1 MAETALLTDSW
12 CFLWGDV
19 LKRCLW
25 GVLIKRERSWCG
37 RSQLVAAGSK
47 AKTVSVIH
55 LFKRPCSLASLQP
68 ITSEEREF
76 WQLVTFGGS
85 WCVDKRSTQ
94 VRDRQMSSRRE
105 GWRGRWNTSFVLYL
119 LVPCFLSFVVW
130 PSVGL
135 VQEEDAVPPSS
146 SWGPPLPV
154 GLWGQ
159 SISVSDTF
167 LRGERSCEGWER
179 HLISYKV
186 YKVYRMPTAQ
196 GTKTQISNLI
206 HMGFPSWEGIKAG
219 FQWGSRHRESPKVV
233 HCRAKFRHEFM
244 GSGWFEAV
252 HMSSRH
258 LHIHFLHSL
267 HHFNRCLQPIGNLG
281 SKTWHILY
289 FMKHR

>member
-19 LKRCLW
+19 LKQRLW

-135 VQEEDAVPPSS
+135 VQEEDAVPH
-146 SWGPPLPV
+146 PPLGGRLCLLAFEDKAFLFLTPFYV
-154 GLWGQ
+154 VRGVVRDGKGIWFLIK
-159 SISVSDTF
+159 SIRFTECPLPKAQKHRSVT
-167 LRGERSCEGWER
+167 W
-179 HLISYKV
+179 Y
-186 YKVYRMPTAQ
+186 TW
-196 GTKTQISNLI
+196 
-206 HMGFPSWEGIKAG
+206 GFPPEKALKLA
-219 FQWGSRHRESPKVV
+219 FSEARATEKAPK
-233 HCRAKFRHEFM
+233 
-244 GSGWFEAV
+244 
-252 HMSSRH
+252 
-258 LHIHFLHSL
+258 
-267 HHFNRCLQPIGNLG
+267 
-281 SKTWHILY
+281 
-289 FMKHR
+289 